1 MSAGGEQATW
11 ARDGHSRNGLLLVL
25 RSPAQPAARG
35 TSTRHACAVD
45 RDLRDLPPDPDEL
58 DRRGSG
64 RGRCGGNIRR
74 GPGAGPGP
82 GCGTGGETH
91 ACTRQARN
99 HDRSQGRRSIGQGPI
114 HSQERG
120 QDRVQSQGACQ
131 KQVSGHAEHRQEKVS
146 PAAVRVDR
154 LEKTLGPNKVLRGIS
169 FEAQPGEIFGLLG
182 PNGAGKTTTLRII
195 CTLLAPD
202 AGSVEVLG
210 FDTRTAPQEVRRRVG
225 VVTAEIGVYP
235 RLSARENIQYFAELS
250 GVMDGKVRQ
259 RVEAVIDRLD
269 MGSFANQRA
278 ESLSS
283 GQKQKVAIARAIVHD
298 PPVLMFDEPTSN
310 LDVLASR
317 EIREFMVESKERGK
331 CVIFSTH
338 VLHDAERLCDRVTII
353 HQGRVVA
360 DGATADVRR
369 GYQDLEESFLTLVES
384 AT

>member
-1 MSAGGEQATW
+1 MA
-11 ARDGHSRNGLLLVL
+11 
-25 RSPAQPAARG
+25 
-35 TSTRHACAVD
+35 
-45 RDLRDLPPDPDEL
+45 
-58 DRRGSG
+58 
-64 RGRCGGNIRR
+64 
-74 GPGAGPGP
+74 
-82 GCGTGGETH
+82 
-91 ACTRQARN
+91 
-99 HDRSQGRRSIGQGPI
+99 
-114 HSQERG
+114 
-120 QDRVQSQGACQ
+120 
-131 KQVSGHAEHRQEKVS
+131 
-146 PAAVRVDR
+146 AAVRVDR
-154 LEKTLGPNKVLRGIS
+154 LEKTLGSNKVLRGIS
-169 FEAQPGEIFGLLG
+169 FEANSGEIFGLLG

-195 CTLLAPD
+195 CTLLTPD
-202 AGSVEVLG
+202 AGSVDVLG

-235 RLSARENIQYFAELS
+235 RLSARENISYFAELS
-250 GVMDGKVRQ
+250 GLLDGDLDR
-259 RVEAVIDRLD
+259 RVDAVLERLD
-269 MGSFANQRA
+269 MASFASQRA

-317 EIREFMVESKERGK
+317 EIRQFMVESKQRGK